1 MEQHCKQMSL
11 VGVGSARS
19 VWATL
24 RLPPLMACAFLV
36 YIAQDPGCP
45 VGELS
50 GAGPKWRALP
60 RSTPL
65 RFRFSGT
72 PQRGRLC
79 WACVLC
85 PSQVR
90 VAQATRCLARALSS
104 GAVRPSYRL
113 PRPRCLVSWVRSRTT
128 ILDVPCVSSGELIS
142 GCHPP
147 DGCQPSRIP
156 GRLG

>member
-1 MEQHCKQMSL
+1 MVTYL
-11 VGVGSARS
+11 GS
-19 VWATL
+19 VVQLCCGDGATL
-24 RLPPLMACAFLV
+24 QTNVTGGCGECSQCLGHTALAPPLMACAFLV

-65 RFRFSGT
+65 RFRFSGP
-72 PQRGRLC
+72 PQRHRLS

-90 VAQATRCLARALSS
+90 AARATRCLASTHS
-104 GAVRPSYRL
+104 PGE
-113 PRPRCLVSWVRSRTT
+113 VSLIASLGPATQFPGCTAASQGCR
-128 ILDVPCVSSGELIS
+128 VSL
-142 GCHPP
+142 
-147 DGCQPSRIP
+147 
-156 GRLG
+156 LGS